1 MDSEELLAQLADIHL
16 PEAVPFWAPAPGW
29 WVLAVILLVLLI
41 VGIRKINQQRRFQK
55 IREFALNEL
64 ENCYISFAESEQSD
78 LNELKLR
85 YANQFNSVLRRVAIY
100 HYPNSNVASLSGQSW
115 LDFITQSGDAS
126 LMNEDIAI
134 SLKESR
140 FQLSCDVDVEKMHE
154 FGRAWVASLY
164 QQDDADTAESV
175 SATEE
180 LGSNA

>member
-16 PEAVPFWAPAPGW
+16 PEAVAFWPPAPGW
-29 WVLAVILLVLLI
+29 WVLAFILLVLLVI
-41 VGIRKINQQRRFQK
+41 GVRKINQQRRFKK

-64 ENCYISFAESEQSD
+64 ENCYFAFAEADQSD

-85 YANQFNSVLRRVAIY
+85 YANQFNSVLRRVALY
-100 HYPNSNVASLSGQSW
+100 HYPNSNVASLSGQAW
-115 LDFITQSGDAS
+115 LDFITQSGDSS
-126 LMNEDIAI
+126 LMNEEIAI

-154 FGRAWVASLY
+154 FGRVWVASLY
-164 QQDDADTAESV
+164 QQDDTDVVDSMSGTQ
-175 SATEE
+175 E